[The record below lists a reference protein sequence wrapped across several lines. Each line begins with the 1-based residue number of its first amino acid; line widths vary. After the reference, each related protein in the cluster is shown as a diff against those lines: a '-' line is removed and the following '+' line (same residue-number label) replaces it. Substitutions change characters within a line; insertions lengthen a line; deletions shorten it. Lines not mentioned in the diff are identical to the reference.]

1 MRRLIIAV
9 LLIII
14 CASLL
19 FGCNYTKEST
29 DGESYF
35 KMLRYNW
42 DGYGVSKKEIDPCD
56 LRDAVIDQLSAL
68 QETGN
73 DIPKISNEKV
83 YELSGELPTERGTVW
98 LDCGKLGLFRLN
110 PEMTEICRVKTHLG
124 KGKELQMTDELK
136 ELLYQA
142 WYYHPNDCW
151 SGSYENG
158 EVTLNRVYEAESIV
172 ENVKIESV
180 HIENVHNSKND
191 KITLVITSKE
201 NKVSKVSFQSYQS
214 SDSLGS
220 RGTKEIE
227 LIEGGDTSVELIFDG
242 FYSPYFLSITI
253 DNTKIDLTIDPRE
266 SK

>member
-1 MRRLIIAV
+1 MFFAV
-9 LLIII
+9 LSVII
-14 CASLL
+14 CVSLL
-19 FGCNYTKEST
+19 FSCSGSQEVIDDDPCL
-29 DGESYF
+29 
-35 KMLRYNW
+35 KMLRYSW
-42 DGYGVSKKEIDPCD
+42 DGYGVSTKEIDPCD
-56 LRDAVIDQLSAL
+56 LRDTIIDQLSAL

-124 KGKELQMTDELK
+124 NGKEVQMTDELK

-142 WYYHPNDCW
+142 GYYHPNDCW

-180 HIENVHNSKND
+180 HIENVHHSKNN

-220 RGTKEIE
+220 MGTKEIE
-227 LIEGGDTSVELIFDG
+227 LIEGGDTSVELVFDG

-253 DNTKIDLTIDPRE
+253 DNTKVDLTIDPRE